1 MVERTSLLKRQGVK
15 ALAGSNP
22 AGSAM
27 KSMGSKTFNKIII
40 TGDSCRGKTTLALK
54 ISEKLNIPY
63 YSTDDCLYEI
73 KFTKKRDKQEGINII
88 EKVYKNEKWIVEGT
102 TGYLIKAGLDSAD
115 IIISLTHKYV
125 FTQWMYLIKR
135 YINRDI
141 ENESIKSLLALL
153 RHVLYKR
160 YGWGYRKGKIKNS
173 EHIEPHINKVMT
185 LSSFKQIDDFINSL

>member
-1 MVERTSLLKRQGVK
+1 MVECTSLLKRQGVK

-22 AGSAM
+22 AGSAV
-27 KSMGSKTFNKIII
+27 KTMSGKTLNKIII

-54 ISEKLNIPY
+54 ISEKLRIPY

-73 KFTKKRDKQEGINII
+73 KFTKKRDRQEGIDII

-102 TGYLIKAGLDSAD
+102 TGYLLKNGLDSAD

-135 YINRDI
+135 YLNRNI
-141 ENESIKSLLALL
+141 ENESIKSLLTLL

-173 EHIEPHINKVMT
+173 ERIEPHINKVIILT
-185 LSSFKQIDDFINSL
+185 SFKKINEFFNSL